1 MVSRYGV
8 NEQPCLESARKH
20 TGTIIHSSYHGN
32 LPLEILGIDIIP
44 ALVGP
49 GLLKLGSGPVVA
61 AR

>member
-8 NEQPCLESARKH
+8 NEQPCLESARKR

-44 ALVGP
+44 ALVG
-49 GLLKLGSGPVVA
+49 LA
-61 AR
+61 Y